1 MSSVRCLQSASGPFS
16 AVSGCFERQKMEKRL
31 SCLCLFPRSVFG
43 SYKRTLVALQLFL
56 RLLLFLEESLTS
68 ALGALW
74 LQPQF
79 QSTP

>member
-1 MSSVRCLQSASGPFS
+1 
-16 AVSGCFERQKMEKRL
+16 MEKRL

-68 ALGALW
+68 ALVVTAAVPVYALRHAHLGARKDCE
-74 LQPQF
+74 
-79 QSTP
+79 